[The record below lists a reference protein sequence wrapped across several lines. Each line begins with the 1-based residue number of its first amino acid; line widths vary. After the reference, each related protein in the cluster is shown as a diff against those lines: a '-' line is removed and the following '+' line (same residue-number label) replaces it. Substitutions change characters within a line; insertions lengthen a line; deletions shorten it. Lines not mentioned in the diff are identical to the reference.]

1 MLPIFNKWLP
11 TIKAKLMTISNTL
24 TMRYND
30 QNIIVSGVCVSS
42 TENLL
47 ELFLKI
53 SSRINCHLNEQQI
66 DSIQRH
72 NRKKKD
78 DFTVIFRSQAV
89 KNQFMD
95 AAKKNGP
102 FFLHQINPANA
113 SELTSTPSR
122 IYFSHDL
129 TPFYQKLLYEGK
141 Q

>member
-1 MLPIFNKWLP
+1 M
-11 TIKAKLMTISNTL
+11 NT
-24 TMRYND
+24 N
-30 QNIIVSGVCVSS
+30 S
-42 TENLL
+42 TQS
-47 ELFLKI
+47 K
-53 SSRINCHLNEQQI
+53 
-66 DSIQRH
+66 RH

-89 KNQFMD
+89 KSQFMD

-129 TPFYQKLLYEGK
+129 TPFYQNLLYEGK
-141 Q
+141 QLKKNISWSLSGTIFML